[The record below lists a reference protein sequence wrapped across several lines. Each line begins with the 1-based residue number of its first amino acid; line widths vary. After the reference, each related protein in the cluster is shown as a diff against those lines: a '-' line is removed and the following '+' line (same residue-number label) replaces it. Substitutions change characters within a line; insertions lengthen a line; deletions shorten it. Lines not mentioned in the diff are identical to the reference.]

1 MPVTLSRWVAGAA
14 GDGLPVAVGVAA
26 DAAAAAAH
34 VMSVLVLA
42 WGVGCPVGFRSSTEG
57 SLAFPDW
64 PLPASCHRSAGR
76 ALHESVALFLVC
88 LHH

>member
-1 MPVTLSRWVAGAA
+1 MLPVTISRWVAGAA

-57 SLAFPDW
+57 AT
-64 PLPASCHRSAGR
+64 GR
-76 ALHESVALFLVC
+76 PGERFTRA
-88 LHH
+88 

>member
-1 MPVTLSRWVAGAA
+1 MLPVTVSRRVPRAA

-42 WGVGCPVGFRSSTEG
+42 WGVGCPVGFRCSTEG
-57 SLAFPDW
+57 GC
-64 PLPASCHRSAGR
+64 LP
-76 ALHESVALFLVC
+76 
-88 LHH
+88 